1 MIRSKFNHA
10 RGFGS
15 ATTLTVADARAIR
28 RENPV
33 VAQVGFLIRQQ
44 GQVQYNNRNWTTGS
58 KA

>member
-33 VAQVGFLIRQQ
+33 VAQVVSSSASRGRCS
-44 GQVQYNNRNWTTGS
+44 TTIEIG
-58 KA
+58 